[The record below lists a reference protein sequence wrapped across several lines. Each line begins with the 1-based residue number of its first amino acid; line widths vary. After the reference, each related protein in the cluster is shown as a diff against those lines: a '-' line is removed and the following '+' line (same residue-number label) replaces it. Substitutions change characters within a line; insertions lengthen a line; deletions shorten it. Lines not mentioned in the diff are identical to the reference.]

1 MARRPVHIS
10 LKIAVPLSLLMIFFA
25 IAAFTGHRRDWP
37 GKPVFTTFRDSKRIG
52 TTMYKL
58 NFKLTVNQIDERFLN
73 RRLKALSTQRLPLFI
88 YRALH
93 AGPAIAW
100 SIMMPLQYID
110 SVRKRWPAFHR
121 SNGYIVLS
129 GSLLLGLG
137 GFWILNRGMSHTY
150 PEFYHVHMVVG
161 GKPIPFLMWPTFESS
176 LWFLAP
182 AYFYSLFRTVET
194 ARAKEF
200 ARHRSWAVFH
210 TIAAYTITL

>member
-1 MARRPVHIS
+1 
-10 LKIAVPLSLLMIFFA
+10 
-25 IAAFTGHRRDWP
+25 
-37 GKPVFTTFRDSKRIG
+37 
-52 TTMYKL
+52 
-58 NFKLTVNQIDERFLN
+58 
-73 RRLKALSTQRLPLFI
+73 
-88 YRALH
+88 
-93 AGPAIAW
+93 
-100 SIMMPLQYID
+100 MMPLQHID

-150 PEFYHVHMVVG
+150 PEFYHVHMVIG

-182 AYFYSLFRTVET
+182 AYFYSLFRAVET

-210 TIAAYTITL
+210 TIAAYTITLQRANVVVVNLAGWVVHLLPERIQRDLLKLPVSHEEKAAAELGAFAWTAWYGGVLAFIWIVYEWRAAGLLGKGGPQVSAQASAVKED